1 MLAPE
6 KELIHLVCGHLNLG
20 RRRLFAQKPM
30 IASLLTHRV
39 LFSEGLKEREAGK
52 IYNIPETSIRTA

>member
-1 MLAPE
+1 
-6 KELIHLVCGHLNLG
+6 
-20 RRRLFAQKPM
+20 M

-52 IYNIPETSIRTA
+52 TYNIPETSIRTV

>member
-1 MLAPE
+1 
-6 KELIHLVCGHLNLG
+6 
-20 RRRLFAQKPM
+20 M

-39 LFSEGLKEREAGK
+39 LFSEGLKEREAEK